1 VLFQNFAVLELAS
14 NYLQMFLHRHQYQV
28 TNENEYL
35 RGYGIKSFKTDL
47 FLGKN
52 TNYSL

>member
-35 RGYGIKSFKTDL
+35 RGYLELNLLKPIYFWGRKHKL
-47 FLGKN
+47 
-52 TNYSL
+52 